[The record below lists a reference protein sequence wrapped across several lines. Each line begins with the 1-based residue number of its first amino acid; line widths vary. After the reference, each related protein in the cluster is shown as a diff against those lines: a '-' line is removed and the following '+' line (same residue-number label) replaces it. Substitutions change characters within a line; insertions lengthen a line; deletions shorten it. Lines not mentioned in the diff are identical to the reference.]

1 MAGRQTFIEMSIK
14 TTKVANGIRAVLDL
28 LQKVEDKMTNLNK
41 FKLGIVDESVIVKQ
55 LNRIEVAQVKLRR
68 SAEETNKK
76 LSEKPQKVK
85 ENVDEIIGA
94 FAKLQIGLSAVSLT
108 YQSFLS
114 LFDKV
119 SNYTKVE
126 SNIANLNIASNKG
139 LGDMRSTLKEFL
151 GMSSEIP
158 KNVNELIT
166 TADALVRTGRTYKE
180 ALEITKET
188 AKLSVATGE
197 DLDSTAKTVTK
208 VMVSLG
214 IESKQVKDVLNI
226 LHSTAIQ
233 TASSM
238 ESISGGMNQVA
249 GSLGAIAQSSGRSG
263 EELAKYKKELLE
275 VGAVGLGVMNN
286 LGKSASELT
295 KTGSFRV

>member
-1 MAGRQTFIEMSIK
+1 MWHSRWPIQFP
-14 TTKVANGIRAVLDL
+14 
-28 LQKVEDKMTNLNK
+28 
-41 FKLGIVDESVIVKQ
+41 
-55 LNRIEVAQVKLRR
+55 VKLWSKFFSGRV
-68 SAEETNKK
+68 SPIESFAMISSNK
-76 LSEKPQKVK
+76 L
-85 ENVDEIIGA
+85 
-94 FAKLQIGLSAVSLT
+94 VSRPRLIASLK
-108 YQSFLS
+108 SFLN

-286 LGKSASELT
+286 LGKSASRQ
-295 KTGSFRV
+295 FR